1 MLDHLGNQ
9 IILALVFGAIGLA
22 LFAVAF
28 LVVVTIIKHVPMSVR
43 KEIEQDHN
51 VALSIIIGAMILGIS
66 IIVAAAIH
74 G

>member
-1 MLDHLGNQ
+1 MPDHLGNQ
-9 IILALVFGAIGLA
+9 ILLVLIFGAIGLV

-28 LVVVTIIKHVPMSVR
+28 IVVVMIIKHVPMSVR

-51 VALSIIIGAMILGIS
+51 IALSIIIAAMILGIS